1 MSNTLSESATKL
13 LKLIEERHEGMHF
26 ISAQGRE
33 DGQAFVQVMIP
44 VEELNKIAEGMAVL
58 ASLVVLNPA
67 HAIQL
72 MQEKKHG

>member
-1 MSNTLSESATKL
+1 
-13 LKLIEERHEGMHF
+13 MHF

-33 DGQAFVQVMIP
+33 DGQAFVQLMIP

-67 HAIQL
+67 YATQI